1 MGRDAPIAPV
11 VVDIR
16 VLGGFT
22 ITVDNA
28 AHRSWPRRSA
38 GSLLKLLAL
47 SSDRR
52 LHRERVIDALWPDLT
67 LERAAPRLHK
77 AAHYARRELSS
88 DDAVVLRG
96 DSVALF
102 PSAVVRVD
110 LVAFEQAAE
119 TAMRSGDAD
128 DVAGALDLYAGE
140 LLPDDVYE
148 PWSSQPR
155 ERAHHL
161 HLALLRAAGRWEQL
175 LRIDELD
182 EGAHLAL
189 LRLHARAG
197 DRAAALRQFDHME
210 RVLRDELGIDPPP
223 EAIAIRD
230 RMRALPSV
238 GTGIGAEAAV
248 APAPDESLIER
259 VEARRQLDAAF
270 TEAQRGLGAVVLVS
284 GEAGIGKTALV
295 RSFTAGFGA
304 DVTVLAGGCEDLL
317 TASTFGPFSDV
328 AREVP
333 ALRAALDDAVPGRVH
348 EILLEVLGERPTV
361 LVLEDVHWA
370 DDATLD
376 AIRYLAPRVA
386 GVPSLL
392 LLTYRDEDVPPGH
405 PLRQLLGALVQH
417 GARRIQ
423 LTPLTAAGV
432 ETLAARAGVR
442 APELHRITRGNP
454 FFVTE
459 ALASRSDEV
468 PASVRDV
475 VLARVDRLPDE
486 SRTLLARLSVV
497 PSGVE
502 RSLADALC
510 DGDATGA
517 LREPERAGVLVGD
530 ATTVSFRH
538 EIARRALADALTPA
552 ERTAH
557 HARLA
562 EILDARDADPARVVH
577 HAVQAQ
583 RDDLVVK
590 AGIAAANQAARVGA
604 HRQVAEHLHDVLQRV
619 HLLTPEARVDLLVM
633 RADALQLANQFDD
646 SLRAAELAVEVAET
660 LHDDGRLALA
670 LLAVARTGLWAR
682 GSDAAGAVV
691 RRALTVL
698 GPQGDIELRAIA
710 HADLARALG
719 DLATISSVAEPNP
732 EVVEHALIGA
742 GLAEALGRA
751 DLRARALTYLGNGRL
766 ALGDPQGSA
775 DLDEAIAVLR
785 TFPRAEFAV
794 RACVNASGA
803 CYRAGRFDD
812 AERYVDL
819 GLAFGRDIEFLSGD
833 YRLSLTRACVWSSQG
848 RWNAAEQA
856 LRELLDR
863 PGDPGIMDFLT
874 RSLLARLL
882 ARQDRFDDADAV
894 FEAARTAAHHSVEA
908 RLVGPVAAAALEIAW
923 LRGETSPLPRLVGD
937 ALAVAARAGHSVSR
951 AEIARYLQRARLE
964 APVVDP
970 APEPW
975 ASGLRGD
982 WKHGAALWEG
992 RGEPYEQALELLS
1005 SGRPQPMAAGRRML
1019 RDLGATA
1026 TLRVTRHAGT

>member
-1 MGRDAPIAPV
+1 MERDAPIAPL

-22 ITVDNA
+22 ITVDGD
-28 AHRSWPRRSA
+28 AHRSWPRRTA
-38 GSLLKLLAL
+38 GSLVKLLAL
-47 SSDRR
+47 SADRR
-52 LHRERVIDALWPDLT
+52 LHRERVIDALWPDVT
-67 LERAAPRLHK
+67 LDRAAPRLHK
-77 AAHYARRELSS
+77 AAHYARRTLAS

-102 PSAVVRVD
+102 PSAAVRVD
-110 LVAFEQAAE
+110 LDAFERAAE
-119 TAMRSGDAD
+119 EAMRSGDAD
-128 DVAGALDLYAGE
+128 DAIVALDLYAGD
-140 LLPDDVYE
+140 LLPDDLYE

-175 LRIDELD
+175 LTIDELD

-189 LRLHARAG
+189 LRMHARAG
-197 DRAAALRQFDHME
+197 DRTATLRQFDHME
-210 RVLRDELGIDPPP
+210 RVLREELGIDPPP

-230 RMRALPSV
+230 RMRTLPSTRA
-238 GTGIGAEAAV
+238 GSDAEAAV
-248 APAPDESLIER
+248 TRAPDETLIER
-259 VEARRQLDAAF
+259 SEAGHQLDAAF
-270 TEAQRGLGAVVLVS
+270 TEAQRGLGAVILVS

-295 RSFTAGFGA
+295 RSFTTGFGT

-317 TASTFGPFSDV
+317 TPSTFGPLSDV
-328 AREVP
+328 ARGVP

-348 EILLEVLGERPTV
+348 EVLLELLGARPTV

-376 AIRYLAPRVA
+376 TIRYLAPRVA

-392 LLTYRDEDVPPGH
+392 LLTYRDEEVPPGH
-405 PLRQLLGALVQH
+405 PLRQLLGALVQR

-432 ETLAARAGVR
+432 ETLAERVGVR

-510 DGDATGA
+510 EGDATEA

-538 EIARRALADALTPA
+538 EIARRALADSLTPA

-562 EILDARDADPARVVH
+562 EILDARGSDPARVVH
-577 HAVQAQ
+577 HAVQAH

-590 AGIAAANQAARVGA
+590 AGIPAANQAARVGA
-604 HRQVAEHLHDVLQRV
+604 HRQVAEHLHDVLQRM
-619 HLLTPEARVDLLVM
+619 HLLTPAEKVDLLVL
-633 RADALQLANQFDD
+633 RADALQLANQFDE
-646 SLRAAELAVEVAET
+646 SLRTAEFAVEVAES
-660 LHDDGRLALA
+660 LDDDDRLALA
-670 LLAVARTGLWAR
+670 LLAAARTGLWAR

-691 RRALTVL
+691 RRALAVL
-698 GPQGDIELRAIA
+698 GPHGDLELRTVA
-710 HADLARALG
+710 HADLARALS

-732 EVVEHALIGA
+732 EVVEHALIGV
-742 GLAEALGRA
+742 GLAEVLGRA

-812 AERYVDL
+812 AERYVEL

-833 YRLSLTRACVWSSQG
+833 YRLSLTRACVWASQG
-848 RWNAAEQA
+848 RWNAAEPA

-863 PGDPGIMDFLT
+863 AGDPGIMDFLT
-874 RSLLARLL
+874 RSVLARLL
-882 ARQDRFDDADAV
+882 ARQGRFDDADAV
-894 FEAARTAAHHSVEA
+894 FEPARTAAHRSVEV

-923 LRGETSPLPRLVGD
+923 LRGETLPVPRLVGD
-937 ALAVAARAGHSVSR
+937 ALAAAARAGHTVSR
-951 AEIARYLQRARLE
+951 AEIARYLQRAGQV
-964 APVVDP
+964 APVVDR

-982 WKHGAALWEG
+982 WKRAGALWE
-992 RGEPYEQALELLS
+992 RRSEPYEQALELLA
-1005 SGRPQPMAAGRRML
+1005 SGRAEPVAVGRRIL

-1026 TLRVTRHAGT
+1026 TLGVTRQAGT